1 MVQRL
6 FNFLIP
12 YLRTWSNVTNHHQD
26 ESVFSMPGTMTVGDG
41 SMQLDSCVK
50 RKSVTLRRK
59 KLKSRDH
66 EGVLSVENDSW
77 NSDMGVNPKI
87 GVLYPKMDGENNGE
101 PYEQMD
107 DLGFFTPIFGNTH
120 MLCNNCFFKKKVQ
133 EVSDTYILLQCSWLW
148 LLPCVWTGDSDGRNG
163 SACSVWATLL
173 SNMFQC
179 IPRSWTGTLPVFG
192 TCTRDWW
199 VSVAFLPMP
208 LVLHADC

>member
-1 MVQRL
+1 M
-6 FNFLIP
+6 
-12 YLRTWSNVTNHHQD
+12 TNHHQD
-26 ESVFSMPGTMTVGDG
+26 ESISSMPGTMTVGDG

-87 GVLYPKMDGENNGE
+87 GVPKTPKMDGLFHGSK

-107 DLGFFTPIFGNTH
+107 DFGFFTPIFWVDTH

-133 EVSDTYILLQCSWLW
+133 EVSDTYILLQFSW
-148 LLPCVWTGDSDGRNG
+148 
-163 SACSVWATLL
+163 
-173 SNMFQC
+173 F
-179 IPRSWTGTLPVFG
+179 
-192 TCTRDWW
+192 
-199 VSVAFLPMP
+199 
-208 LVLHADC
+208 